1 MSKFLSC
8 YFNVSLNLVAVTSVT
23 STASLSPVGL
33 ISTALQNEV
42 HLTSSNFWDSNLR
55 SFKTIYH
62 KHFAS
67 SILLLP

>member
-33 ISTALQNEV
+33 VSTALQNED
-42 HLTSSNFWDSNLR
+42 HLTSSNF
-55 SFKTIYH
+55 
-62 KHFAS
+62 
-67 SILLLP
+67 